1 MNLRVR
7 ALVCALAL
15 TGCGRNI
22 QNKEAVKEGV
32 MAHLKTRSDIDL
44 THMDVEVGNV
54 SFRKGEAD
62 ATVIF
67 KVKGSTDAT
76 SSMAIVYTLE
86 EKGGS
91 WAVKGRRSGAEGD
104 PHGPSK
110 APAQGMPPGHPPT
123 GRAKP

>member
-1 MNLRVR
+1 MF
-7 ALVCALAL
+7 ALAL
-15 TGCGRNI
+15 AGCGRNI

-44 THMDVEVGNV
+44 THMDVDVGNV

-62 ATVIF
+62 ATVVF
-67 KVKGSTDAT
+67 RVKGSTDTA

-86 EKGGS
+86 EKGGT

-110 APAQGMPPGHPPT
+110 GRPQGGLPPGHPPA
-123 GRAKP
+123 GGAKP